1 MNTATFPAISTA
13 AGEGISI
20 TDIIRDA
27 IRQRL
32 LAPGTPLVQSAI
44 AEALGVSRIP
54 VREALQY
61 LASEGLVTFTEE
73 GARVMSLRVQEV
85 YELWTL
91 RALIEPAMAEAT
103 IRNVGPSD
111 LAELRSLVEAMD
123 QANDGDAW
131 SDLNY
136 AFHMRMYR
144 GADLPHFAA
153 VAARVLTMIEPYSRV
168 AVNRLAGQGAAQA
181 EHHEIIDALAD
192 HDVERLREVLERS
205 SIRARGLLV
214 DWAEERSDAAPPA
227 VSATSQAARAFV
239 GRLFAGDVPSAG

>member
-1 MNTATFPAISTA
+1 MNTEALPVMSSA
-13 AGEGISI
+13 ASDGISI

-32 LAPGTPLVQSAI
+32 LAPGTPLVQSSI

-61 LASEGLVTFTEE
+61 LASEGLVTFTDE
-73 GARVMSLRVQEV
+73 GARVVSLRVEEV

-103 IRNVGPSD
+103 IRQVGPSD
-111 LAELRSLVEAMD
+111 LAELRSLVDAMD
-123 QANDGDAW
+123 QAKDGDAW

-144 GADLPHFAA
+144 AADLPHFAA
-153 VAARVLTMIEPYSRV
+153 VAGRVLTMIEPYSRV
-168 AVNRLAGQGAAQA
+168 AVNRLAGQESAQA
-181 EHHEIIDALAD
+181 EHHEMIAALGD
-192 HDVERLREVLERS
+192 RDVERLREVLERS
-205 SIRARGLLV
+205 SIRARSLLV
-214 DWAEERSDAAPPA
+214 DWAEERSDTAPPA
-227 VSATSQAARAFV
+227 ISAASQAARAFV
-239 GRLFAGDVPSAG
+239 DRLFAGDVPSAG